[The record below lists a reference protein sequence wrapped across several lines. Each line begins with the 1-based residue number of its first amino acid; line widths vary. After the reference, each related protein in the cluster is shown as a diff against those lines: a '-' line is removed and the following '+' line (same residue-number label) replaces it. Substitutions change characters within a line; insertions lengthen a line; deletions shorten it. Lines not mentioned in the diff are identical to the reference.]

1 MTRRH
6 EIDEDRMIRLE
17 AWLQS
22 RGIDVLRVGDDL
34 TLASPFKER
43 DKRRFD
49 SSYVDHKKRLS
60 VRIIQDVGGPR
71 ILWKCWYASASAASG
86 SYGGKSAFALSVRT
100 RATQAEIYQLLD
112 ITPSA
117 ESVPTEDL
125 GTKLSEMMTK
135 KPEVFEQ
142 RRSNMKLNA
151 VQQPSDAVSCFS
163 ESNFSQQA
171 DQMILQRGVFRDI
184 AKRYG
189 LRYGLSSLN
198 IVFPIYDPFG
208 NLVYYLTWNGSRYH
222 FPRDLGEDYFSKE
235 DVIFGLHLWTPKKPM
250 ILSEGVFD
258 ALSLIGQAVLGSALS
273 DHQFDLVKAAQPP
286 RLILANDNDRA
297 GKMGSKR
304 MESVFK
310 HSLPETRIIVVNP
323 PSNLKDWNELAQK
336 VGPDEVIR
344 VFCQRVQQVSG
355 GESFA
360 STVSQIIQ

>member
-1 MTRRH
+1 
-6 EIDEDRMIRLE
+6 
-17 AWLQS
+17 
-22 RGIDVLRVGDDL
+22 
-34 TLASPFKER
+34 
-43 DKRRFD
+43 
-49 SSYVDHKKRLS
+49 
-60 VRIIQDVGGPR
+60 
-71 ILWKCWYASASAASG
+71 
-86 SYGGKSAFALSVRT
+86 
-100 RATQAEIYQLLD
+100 
-112 ITPSA
+112 
-117 ESVPTEDL
+117 
-125 GTKLSEMMTK
+125 
-135 KPEVFEQ
+135 
-142 RRSNMKLNA
+142 
-151 VQQPSDAVSCFS
+151 
-163 ESNFSQQA
+163 
-171 DQMILQRGVFRDI
+171 MILQRGVFRDI